1 MEKLSLSEVGW
12 FFVQEYYTFLN
23 REPERLHCF
32 YTKKST
38 FIHGDE
44 GDNVKLCSGQ
54 QSIREIHKRILE
66 LGFSDCKVLVS
77 NVDSQASTNG
87 GIVIQVL
94 GEMSN
99 CDGPSRRFAQT
110 FFLAEQP
117 NGYFVLNDIFRYL
130 KEDIE
135 DGELCNGECHSH
147 PLNPEND
154 GLSPCVETDNG
165 TQFAMEENFSTAPVS
180 MLLCDNNA
188 GFQSSQLCTGVEQ
201 SRSPAFSAVPE
212 ADNNHEVF
220 YEKRPSIPSPEKISS
235 STEHITDS
243 AHNTTFDVPQSHS
256 EMLQSSVSSA
266 PKTWANLFD
275 KTSIQMNKT
284 ASSVTKP
291 TAVHKDI
298 FLTVENTPVN
308 STSVFVKNMDDR
320 ISEADLRH
328 VFSKFGTIRYI
339 EMRKEKSC
347 ALICFETPAAV
358 TSAIAANFVKMDRN
372 TGLMNEKKNNRDR
385 IQSIHDECCMSGREH
400 IKYKDEKR
408 VGSDRRGYTNK
419 NRRQDRK

>member
-44 GDNVKLCSGQ
+44 GDNVKPYFGQ
-54 QSIREIHKRILE
+54 QEIHKKILE

-130 KEDIE
+130 KEDME
-135 DGELCNGECHSH
+135 DGELCNGQCHTH
-147 PLNPEND
+147 PLNSGND
-154 GLSPCVETDNG
+154 ELSSCVEIDNS
-165 TQFAMEENFSTAPVS
+165 TQFALEEKFSAAPVS

-188 GFQSSQLCTGVEQ
+188 DFQSSQLCTAAEQ
-201 SRSPAFSAVPE
+201 SQDLSFSETPV
-212 ADNNHEVF
+212 ADNNNQAF
-220 YEKRPSIPSPEKISS
+220 YEKSLISSSEKISS
-235 STEHITDS
+235 STEHISDS
-243 AHNTTFDVPQSHS
+243 GHNPAFGVSQSQN
-256 EMLQSSVSSA
+256 EILQTSASST

-275 KTSIQMNKT
+275 KTSIQMNKI
-284 ASSVTKP
+284 APSVAKP
-291 TAVHKDI
+291 TTVHKEI
-298 FLTVENTPVN
+298 PLIVENTSLN
-308 STSVFVKNMDDR
+308 STSVFVKNIKDS

-328 VFSKFGTIRYI
+328 IFSKFGAIRYI
-339 EMRKEKSC
+339 EIRREKSC
-347 ALICFETPAAV
+347 ALICFETSAAV
-358 TSAIAANFVKMDRN
+358 TSAIAANFVKTDQD
-372 TGLMNEKKNNRDR
+372 TALVDEKKNNRDR
-385 IQSIHDECCMSGREH
+385 NKNINDERRITGREY

-408 VGSDRRGYTNK
+408 ACNDKRGYMNK
-419 NRRQDRK
+419 NRGQDRK